1 MASRSFSGT
10 LRKPG
15 TFGSKS
21 GSNAGLPEAD
31 IVASV
36 RPWKAPWVVTISNA
50 PPRWSWPH
58 FRASL
63 MAPSLASA
71 PVLQRKTVSSPLE
84 PARRLA
90 SRAIGPLW

>member
-1 MASRSFSGT
+1 VTR
-10 LRKPG
+10 
-15 TFGSKS
+15 
-21 GSNAGLPEAD
+21 AGVERRRLGRTD

-58 FRASL
+58 LRASL

-71 PVLQRKTVSSPLE
+71 PVLHRKTESSPFV
-84 PARRLA
+84 PAARLA
-90 SRAIGPLW
+90 SRAIASLW